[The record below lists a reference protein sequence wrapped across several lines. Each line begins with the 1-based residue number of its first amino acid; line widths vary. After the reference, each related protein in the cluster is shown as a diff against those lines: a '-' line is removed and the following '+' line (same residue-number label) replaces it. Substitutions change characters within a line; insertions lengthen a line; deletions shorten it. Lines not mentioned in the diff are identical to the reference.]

1 MLIASLFILTKLREK
16 FFTYRVTMPRN
27 ALLIDIIE
35 SKDVNQFKNRLN
47 NYIIKE
53 RTTFEEALR
62 LGKITLDVNNN
73 PKNSCY
79 TKLLKHTIVLFYY

>member
-16 FFTYRVTMPRN
+16 FFTYRVTMPWN
-27 ALLIDIIE
+27 ALPIDIIE

-62 LGKITLDVNNN
+62 LGKITLGVNNN